1 MVAHR
6 RAVIRHPSEILL
18 VVILGPEFIRSPPLG
33 VMMVPETETQGS
45 VENQSLVPALPHPPQ
60 APSKGHFQGLKGK
73 HITRNGKNKT
83 KVVMKGYF
91 IITGK
96 IQPMK

>member
-33 VMMVPETETQGS
+33 VVMVPVIIISVSPVVAVTAVLVIRSLSRQVVGS
-45 VENQSLVPALPHPPQ
+45 I
-60 APSKGHFQGLKGK
+60 AP
-73 HITRNGKNKT
+73 
-83 KVVMKGYF
+83 
-91 IITGK
+91 
-96 IQPMK
+96 

>member
-33 VMMVPETETQGS
+33 VMMVPVIIISVSPVVTVTAVLVIRSLSRQVVGS
-45 VENQSLVPALPHPPQ
+45 I
-60 APSKGHFQGLKGK
+60 AP
-73 HITRNGKNKT
+73 
-83 KVVMKGYF
+83 
-91 IITGK
+91 
-96 IQPMK
+96 

>member
-33 VMMVPETETQGS
+33 VMMVPVIIISVSPVVAVTAVLVIRSLSRQVVGS
-45 VENQSLVPALPHPPQ
+45 I
-60 APSKGHFQGLKGK
+60 AP
-73 HITRNGKNKT
+73 
-83 KVVMKGYF
+83 
-91 IITGK
+91 
-96 IQPMK
+96 

>member
-33 VMMVPETETQGS
+33 VVMVPVIIISVSPVVTVTAVLVIRSLSRQVVGS
-45 VENQSLVPALPHPPQ
+45 I
-60 APSKGHFQGLKGK
+60 AP
-73 HITRNGKNKT
+73 
-83 KVVMKGYF
+83 
-91 IITGK
+91 
-96 IQPMK
+96 